1 MVRILLVQPPIY
13 DFNAFDLWVR
23 PLGWLNLAALLEAAG
38 AEVVLADA
46 LDRYQP
52 DAQGLPLRSHRMGRF
67 GCGHYYSE
75 DEEKPACLRFV
86 PRTYKRFGLPRE
98 RFRNLLASLP
108 RPDLVL
114 TGCAMT
120 YWYPGV
126 QETIALVRSLWPGT
140 PIGVAGIYAILCF
153 EHAQSVLGADFVYG
167 GHDLLTL
174 AGMVDE
180 RTGGRLRLND
190 IDPDRYREPACHLMS
205 QRWSLP
211 LQTSS
216 GCVFR
221 CSYCASHRLQ
231 PRFRQFPVADLVG
244 MLNNGAREFG
254 TTDWA
259 FYDDA
264 LLVNAR
270 EHFMPLMRAAIDSGL
285 AFRFHVPNAL
295 HCRSIDRETADLM
308 KEAGFETIRLGLEF
322 TQEHRQKGSGAKVR
336 WKEYV
341 EAVETLFASGFQPGQ
356 LGTYVMIGYPG
367 QSVEEM
373 RESCLRVHEQGSPIR
388 LTMFSPIPGT
398 RDFESDFSSW
408 RFDPRSDPL
417 LQNCSLTPFR
427 SRDLTLEVYEEL
439 KEQVNA
445 WNREVTG
452 ERI

>member
-13 DFNAFDLWVR
+13 DFSAFDLWVR

-52 DAQGLPLRSHRMGRF
+52 AAAELPGRKHRMERF
-67 GCGHYYSE
+67 GCGHYYSV
-75 DEEKPACLRFV
+75 EEKKPDCLRFV
-86 PRTYKRFGLPRE
+86 PRRYKRFGLPRE
-98 RFRNLLASLP
+98 RFRDLLASLP

-114 TGCAMT
+114 TGCTMT

-126 QETIALVRSLWPGT
+126 LETIALVRSLWPGT
-140 PIGVAGIYAILCF
+140 PVGVAGIYAILCPQ
-153 EHAQSVLGADFVYG
+153 HAQSVLGADFVYD
-167 GHDLLTL
+167 GHDPMTL
-174 AGMVDE
+174 AEIVDA
-180 RTGGRLRLND
+180 RTGGWLRLNEL
-190 IDPDRYREPACHLMS
+190 DPDRYRAPAYRLMS

-216 GCVFR
+216 GCLFR
-221 CSYCASHRLQ
+221 CSYCASHFLQ
-231 PRFRQFPVADLVG
+231 PRFRQYPAVDLAG
-244 MLNNGAREFG
+244 MLNDAAREFK

-270 EHFMPLMRAAIDSGL
+270 DHFLPLMRAIIESGFS
-285 AFRFHVPNAL
+285 FRFHVPNAL
-295 HCRSIDRETADLM
+295 HCRLIDLETAELM

-322 TQEHRQKGSGAKVR
+322 TQEKRQSGTGAKVGWR
-336 WKEYV
+336 DYV
-341 EAVETLFASGFQPGQ
+341 EAVENLWAAGFRASQ

-367 QSVEEM
+367 QSLEEM
-373 RESCLRVHEQGSPIR
+373 RESCLRVHERGSPVR
-388 LTMFSPIPGT
+388 LTLFSPVPGT
-398 RDFESDFSSW
+398 RDFGSDYSSW

-427 SRDLTLEVYEEL
+427 SEDLTLEDYEKL
-439 KEQVNA
+439 KEQVDA

-452 ERI
+452 ARK